1 VNTIYF
7 FSYLVILSMK
17 AIAIFLLFIGILLII
32 QGYYS
37 NKLVCKKDK
46 VVVKYVPRSVYEDQ
60 MNPSESLQTFYK
72 GMFEDIILR

>member
-1 VNTIYF
+1 
-7 FSYLVILSMK
+7 MK

-46 VVVKYVPRSVYEDQ
+46 VVIKYVPRSVYEDQ